1 MTNKKKSNCGR
12 PAGRIKTAKIEIS
25 IEPAVK
31 DEFMTL
37 LRNQGKTAS
46 VEIGLWI
53 RDYIKNNKLEEEEEM
68 KVVSFFSGLGGLDKG
83 FVDTGYDI
91 IWAND
96 FDKYAVQTY
105 KANFG
110 DHIVLGDI
118 NEIPLEEIPDCDI
131 LIGGFPCQPFSMMG
145 QQKGF
150 EDTRGTLFFRIAEI
164 VDDKIKRGKKPKA
177 IILENVR
184 SLRTHNN
191 GETYKEIYRILH
203 DVLGYNVFCDILNS
217 ADYGVP
223 QTRNRT
229 YIVCFDNKNAKF
241 EFPEKEKLIKTLQ
254 DLLEPEVDDK
264 YFLSDRILPTILSD
278 GTGGYKAKSE
288 IDLKIARPLCATMAK
303 MHRACQDNYVTQNG
317 RVRRL
322 TPRECARLQGFQD
335 SFVIPVSDSQAYK
348 QFGNAVTVNV
358 SKAVA
363 QSVKATLIN
372 LGEWKD

>member
-1 MTNKKKSNCGR
+1 
-12 PAGRIKTAKIEIS
+12 
-25 IEPAVK
+25 
-31 DEFMTL
+31 
-37 LRNQGKTAS
+37 
-46 VEIGLWI
+46 
-53 RDYIKNNKLEEEEEM
+53 M

-96 FDKYAVQTY
+96 FDKFAVQTY

-110 DHIVLGDI
+110 EHIVLGDI
-118 NEIPLEEIPDCDI
+118 NEIPLNEIPDCDV

-150 EDTRGTLFFRIAEI
+150 EDARGTLFFRIAEI
-164 VDDKIKRGKKPKA
+164 IDDKIKQGKKPKA

-184 SLRTHNN
+184 SLRTHNK
-191 GETYKEIYRILH
+191 GKTYKEIHRILQ
-203 DVLGYNVFCDILNS
+203 DVLGYKVFCEILNS

-229 YIVCFDNKNAKF
+229 YIVCFDNEAAKY
-241 EFPEKEKLIKTLQ
+241 EFPVKQELKKTLQ
-254 DLLEPEVDDK
+254 DLLEHDVDKK

-303 MHRACQDNYVTQNG
+303 MHRACQDNYVTQKG

-322 TPRECARLQGFQD
+322 TPRECARLQGFED
-335 SFVIPVSDSQAYK
+335 SFVIPVSDCQAYK

-358 SKAVA
+358 SRAVA
-363 QSVKATLIN
+363 QSVKDTLKE
-372 LGEWKD
+372 LGEWVD